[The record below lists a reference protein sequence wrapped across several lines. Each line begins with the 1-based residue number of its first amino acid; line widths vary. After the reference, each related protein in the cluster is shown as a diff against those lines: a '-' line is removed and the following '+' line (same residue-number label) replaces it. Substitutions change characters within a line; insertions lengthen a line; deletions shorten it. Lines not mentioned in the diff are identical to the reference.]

1 MRRSIDDH
9 PFDPAD
15 LPPADGDDELVA
27 VSWAVAISDDYGD
40 GEPRV
45 VLTVEEVGR
54 AGRGLVAHLDAAIAR
69 RLRTALR
76 DALVEIGR
84 DPGA

>member
-15 LPPADGDDELVA
+15 YPPRFDEDELTA
-27 VSWAVAISDDYGD
+27 VSWAVAISDDYD
-40 GEPRV
+40 DAEPRV

-54 AGRGLVAHLDAAIAR
+54 PGQGLVAHLSPVIAR
-69 RLRTALR
+69 RLRVALR
-76 DALVEIGR
+76 DALVEVGE
-84 DPGA
+84 DPAA

>member
-9 PFDPAD
+9 PFDPSEDPVVAED
-15 LPPADGDDELVA
+15 PDTTA
-27 VSWAVAISDDYGD
+27 VSWAVAISDDYDD

-54 AGRGLVAHLDAAIAR
+54 AGTGLVAHLSPALAR

-76 DALVEIGR
+76 DALREVGEPP
-84 DPGA
+84 D